1 MNRSGDIPALADR
14 IRIYVAHSETERV
27 YLRYVRGFI
36 RWFEREYGAAI
47 TVANISLQV
56 VERYRQWC
64 LARTTQRAVGQ
75 RMTALRWWG
84 HWLVAQAVTDSNP
97 LEGL

>member
-1 MNRSGDIPALADR
+1 MTTNQVTL
-14 IRIYVAHSETERV
+14 SEVLVSYQPVNDTERV
-27 YLRYVRGFI
+27 YLRHVRAFI
-36 RWFEREYGAAI
+36 RWFEREYGTAI
-47 TVANISLQV
+47 TVANVSLQV

-64 LARTTQRAVGQ
+64 LARITHRAVGQ